1 MKEKEIQSGLLG
13 SERSRNMGFL
23 ITCIIM
29 MLNTGMMR
37 AKAVQPNMTNLEH
50 LHIAARKSSLQTYQ
64 SINTILT
71 NYVESRFPHLNRQQ
85 QSQMKM
91 FLVHKIKRDMIMKI
105 MIGHLK
111 MPWGGSDDTFA
122 RMLK

>member
-1 MKEKEIQSGLLG
+1 MTSTNLLG
-13 SERSRNMGFL
+13 SERIRNMAFL
-23 ITCIIM
+23 VACII
-29 MLNTGMMR
+29 LIFNSRIMR
-37 AKAVQPNMTNLEH
+37 AKPFQPNNNNEAMQ
-50 LHIAARKSSLQTYQ
+50 KYQ

-105 MIGHLK
+105 MRGNLK